1 MATTTKTKPKTS
13 QSDRDEARKGLV
25 LDWCQLADQL
35 QDMHWRIRN
44 LVRDGV
50 LDRDE
55 AHDALNTLQ
64 NAITDFSESRP
75 RTY

>member
-1 MATTTKTKPKTS
+1 MATTKIKPKTS
-13 QSDRDEARKGLV
+13 LGAQDEARKDLV
-25 LDWCQLADQL
+25 LDWCRLADQL
-35 QDMHWRIRN
+35 QDMHWRVRN
-44 LVRDGV
+44 LVRDGA